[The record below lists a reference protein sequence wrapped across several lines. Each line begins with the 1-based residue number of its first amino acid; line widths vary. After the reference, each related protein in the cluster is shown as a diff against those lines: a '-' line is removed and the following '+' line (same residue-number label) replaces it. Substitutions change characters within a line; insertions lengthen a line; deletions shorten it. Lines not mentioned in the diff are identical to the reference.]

1 MSATIPVAAARQ
13 DLLLHHMADGVAT
26 LILNRPAQ
34 FNAINAALL
43 TELETAL
50 DQIENDPAV
59 RVVVIA
65 GVGKA
70 FCAGHDLKEMRERH
84 DRNFIA
90 SLFERCSRIMVRLTR
105 LPQPVIARIHGVAAA
120 AGCQLVAQCDL
131 AVASTEARFATSGV
145 KYGIFCTTPGV
156 PLARDVGRKR
166 ALEMLLTGEFIDAQ
180 TALAYG
186 LVNRV
191 VAPDSLDAEVAG
203 LARSILD
210 KTPIAVAAGKK
221 VFYEQ
226 VETGLE
232 RAYTL
237 ANEAMT
243 CSLMTEDAVEG
254 IDAFSQ
260 KRPAQ
265 WKGK

>member
-1 MSATIPVAAARQ
+1 MHGDRLSAPAQALLLRQ
-13 DLLLHHMADGVAT
+13 DTGGVVT
-26 LILNRPAQ
+26 LTLNRPAQ
-34 FNAINAALL
+34 FNAISAALL
-43 TELETAL
+43 TEFEAAL
-50 DQIENDPAV
+50 HTIESDPAV

-65 GVGKA
+65 GAGKA
-70 FCAGHDLKEMRERH
+70 FCAGHDLKEMRDHH
-84 DRNFIA
+84 DRDFIR
-90 SLFERCSRIMVRLTR
+90 SLFERCSRVMVQLTR
-105 LPQPVIARIHGVAAA
+105 LPQPVIARVHGAAAA

-145 KYGIFCTTPGV
+145 KYGIFCNTPGV

-166 ALEMLLTGEFIDAQ
+166 ALEMLLTGEFIGAQ
-180 TALAYG
+180 AALDYG

-191 VAPDSLDAEVAG
+191 VAPEKLDEEVAT

-221 VFYEQ
+221 IFYEQ

-232 RAYTL
+232 RAYAL

-260 KRPAQ
+260 KRAPQ

>member
-1 MSATIPVAAARQ
+1 MSATIPAATTRENP
-13 DLLLHHMADGVAT
+13 LLHLVADGIAT
-26 LILNRPAQ
+26 LTLNRPAQ
-34 FNAINAALL
+34 FNAISAGLL
-43 TELETAL
+43 TELEAAL
-50 DQIENDPAV
+50 DDIENDPAV

-65 GVGKA
+65 GAGKA
-70 FCAGHDLKEMRERH
+70 FCAGHDLKEMREHH
-84 DRNFIA
+84 DRHFIQ

-105 LPQPVIARIHGVAAA
+105 LPQPVVARVHGVAAA

-145 KYGIFCTTPGV
+145 KYGIFCNTPGV

-180 TALAYG
+180 TALDYG

-191 VAPDSLDAEVAG
+191 VAPEDLDEEVAT

-210 KTPIAVAAGKK
+210 KTPIAVAAGKRI
-221 VFYEQ
+221 FYEQ

-243 CSLMTEDAVEG
+243 CSLMTEDALEG

-260 KRPAQ
+260 KRPPQ
-265 WKGK
+265 WKGR